1 MMEFRVQLDVFRGP
15 LDLLLY
21 LVRKHEV
28 AITEISV
35 AVIAQQFLNFLEGL
49 ESLDVDTAA
58 DYLAMASWLAEL
70 KSFELL
76 PHAEDLPED
85 EIPLEPRQELVRR
98 LLEYKR
104 YRDLAYVLEERAKE
118 WQKQYRRLSD
128 DLGTRERNLA
138 DEALEDVHLWDLVNA
153 FIRVLQEHELQAG
166 TTLVYDDTPL
176 QVFIERVY
184 RQLLERQQIALSELF
199 YPGMHRSTL
208 VGVFMA
214 CLELVRFGFARIE
227 QPTLFDEIYL
237 YLREDRPSCFP
248 WEQVV
253 EKLPSPEDTPG
264 PSEVTDAVISLMDTT
279 QVPPGQPLYDQGQ

>member
-28 AITEISV
+28 AVTEISV
-35 AVIAQQFLNFLEGL
+35 AVIAEQFLRFL
-49 ESLDVDTAA
+49 ESLDSLDVDMAA

-70 KSFELL
+70 KSYELL
-76 PHAEDLPED
+76 PHAEDLPES
-85 EIPLEPRQELVRR
+85 ELPAEPRQELVRR

-104 YRDLAYVLEERAKE
+104 YRDLACVLEERAKE

-128 DLGTRERNLA
+128 DLGSRTRDPA
-138 DEALEDVHLWDLVNA
+138 DEPLEDVHLWDLVNA
-153 FIRVLQEHELQAG
+153 FVRVLQENELQTG

-176 QVFIERVY
+176 QVFIERIY
-184 RQLLERQQIALSELF
+184 RQLLERQHIAMSELF
-199 YPGMHRSTL
+199 YPGMHKSTL

-227 QPTLFDEIYL
+227 QHALFDEIHL
-237 YLREDRPSCFP
+237 FLREDRPNHLP
-248 WEQVV
+248 WLGSLE
-253 EKLPSPEDTPG
+253 EAGIAELPESEDTGNPV
-264 PSEVTDAVISLMDTT
+264 PASVSEVTV
-279 QVPPGQPLYDQGQ
+279 QPPGQGINDQRQ